1 VTIEIDEV
9 VQYLFSAV
17 PKIMVLESFEV
28 RNAKSGSVQASYQ
41 NRSVWFHIEI
51 LSV

>member
-9 VQYLFSAV
+9 IQYLFSAV
-17 PKIMVLESFEV
+17 PKIMVLVSYEV
-28 RNAKSGSVQASYQ
+28 QKAKSVSGQASYQ
-41 NRSVWFHIEI
+41 NRSVRLSAET